1 MSRASKNRAEERLQE
16 ALNETLPEIIKPSA
30 VIVNPKPIEA
40 KEYDR
45 DEPTGADEG
54 TLVPGEPDTIYD
66 VKEVNKLALRPKVG
80 DELPIPQELV
90 GCTKALFQEYRHNTT
105 VLVDAPYCLKPND
118 HEYKG
123 TIYKSMY
130 LIYMSCDSEYE
141 AAIKLLGNYRH
152 WTKLK
157 RCTWFLPHVE
167 EWNAELVLRESA
179 LAKSKLV
186 MLTEAGNVTAAR
198 TLLNDKKVA
207 GIKVGKPK
215 SKGKRTSDIEPGD
228 IEEMLERTDI
238 SGKAN

>member
-1 MSRASKNRAEERLQE
+1 MSRKSKNAAEERLQD
-16 ALNETLPEIIKPSA
+16 ALNEHLPEIK
-30 VIVNPKPIEA
+30 
-40 KEYDR
+40 R
-45 DEPTGADEG
+45 DGFTGAIVDGVYVVEEG
-54 TLVPGEPDTIYD
+54 KLVASEPEKDYD
-66 VKEVNKLALRPKVG
+66 IVEVNKLALRPKVG
-80 DELPIPQELV
+80 SELPIAPELV
-90 GCTKALFQEYRHNTT
+90 GCTKALFQEYRHQTT
-105 VLVDAPYCLKPND
+105 VKVNAPYCLKAND

-157 RCTWFLPHVE
+157 RCNWFLPHVE

-186 MLTEAGNVTAAR
+186 KLTEAGNVTAAR
-198 TLLNDKKVA
+198 TLLNDKKIA
-207 GIKVGKPK
+207 GVKVGKPK

-228 IEEMLERTDI
+228 IEAMLDRTDI